1 MTESIP
7 ILVTSPV
14 AERYPKFVARLA
26 REHPVSM
33 AAFDEAIIRVQQ
45 DRLRF
50 SQALMLV
57 NRQNLLLSSTWV
69 SALHRLGATP
79 PKLIVVQDAPS
90 TALRV
95 LAAHSG
101 AAGVVDPLEDWS
113 VVAKEINQALTEN
126 NDGLPNHPIWDEIE
140 PPIDPFGTAISIK
153 DDTDR
158 DIVDLVALGLSD
170 REVAAGVHLAEQ
182 TVRNRLSRVLESSGF
197 KNRTQL
203 AVIHRRHLE
212 SVALAAAIPWLK
224 IDPDAH
230 PEQR

>member
-33 AAFDEAIIRVQQ
+33 AAFGEAITQVQK
-45 DRLRF
+45 DRLH
-50 SQALMLV
+50 SGQALMLV

-69 SALHRLGATP
+69 SALNRLGATP

-95 LAAHSG
+95 LAAHAG
-101 AAGVVDPLEDWS
+101 AARVVDPIEEWS
-113 VVAKEINQALTEN
+113 VVAEELNRALTEN
-126 NDGLPNHPIWDEIE
+126 DGGIPNHPIWDEVE
-140 PPIDPFGTAISIK
+140 RPIDPLGTAISIK

-182 TVRNRLSRVLESSGF
+182 TVRNRLSRVLESSGL

-203 AVIHRRHLE
+203 AVVHRRHLE
-212 SVALAAAIPWLK
+212 SFSLAAAIPWLK
-224 IDPDAH
+224 VNPDAH
-230 PEQR
+230 PEQP